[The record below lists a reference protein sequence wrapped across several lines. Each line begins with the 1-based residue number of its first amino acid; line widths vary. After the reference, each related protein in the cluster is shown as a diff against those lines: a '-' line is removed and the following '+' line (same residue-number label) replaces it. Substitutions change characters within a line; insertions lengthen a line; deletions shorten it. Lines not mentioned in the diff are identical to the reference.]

1 VTFVAVVLLLL
12 VFVAGFML
20 GVGMSWLVRS
30 REAESEVDAEA
41 EETNRWRA
49 EATRALGDV
58 RWLEARL
65 AALEVLCLE
74 HGIEVP

>member
-1 VTFVAVVLLLL
+1 VTFVVVIFLALI
-12 VFVAGFML
+12 FIAGFML

-41 EETNRWRA
+41 EEANRWRA
-49 EATRALGDV
+49 EAIRAIGDV
-58 RWLEARL
+58 RFLEARL
-65 AALEVLCLE
+65 AALELLCLD